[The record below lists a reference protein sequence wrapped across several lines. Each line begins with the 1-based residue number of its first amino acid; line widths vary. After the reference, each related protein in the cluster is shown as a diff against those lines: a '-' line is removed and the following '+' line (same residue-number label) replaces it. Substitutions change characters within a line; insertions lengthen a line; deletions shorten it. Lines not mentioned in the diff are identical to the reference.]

1 MASSISPWSSPIAIT
16 CSNTRNRRYRLPTRT
31 KTKPPPN
38 PKLNT
43 KHTSPPEPLLLS
55 AAEPTTYTRLPL
67 KEDYSSP
74 FSPSSPEIKL
84 SESAPIHQF
93 LHKDEIE
100 DDGEDINGNFDGIQE
115 SESEDEEEV
124 MFMDDEN
131 EEINDEFWSEETEDE
146 VKEKGLPA
154 VMRCFDRAKIYVRA
168 GDGGNGSMAFR
179 REKYVPFGGPS
190 GGDGGRG
197 GNVYLEV
204 DRAMSSLLP
213 FRNGIHFRAGRG
225 LHGQGRKMIGAKGDD
240 VVVKVPPG
248 TVVREAGSDVVL
260 LEMVYHGQKA
270 LLLPGG
276 RGGRGNAAFK
286 SGNNKAPKIAE
297 NGEEG
302 HEMWLE
308 LELKLVADVGIVGAP
323 NAGKSTL
330 LSVVSAAK
338 PEVGNYPF
346 TTLLPNLGV
355 VSFDYD
361 SNMVV
366 ADLPGLL
373 EGAHR
378 GFGLGHEFLRHT
390 ERCSALIHV
399 VDGSSPQPDLEFDAV
414 RLELKLFNPELAEKP
429 FIVVY
434 NKMDLPEAYE
444 NWESFKEKLES
455 RGITPFCMSAVKRE
469 GTHEIICVAYE
480 LWRKNTED
488 KEEYEDGQDMVDMN
502 HIAHAVQKQRS
513 ASISEFEI
521 FHDRS
526 SNVWSVVGSGL
537 QRFVQMTNWRYVDSE
552 KRFQNVLEACGVFKS
567 LVKLGVKEG
576 DKVMIGEMEM
586 IWHDSSNKTSAS
598 KMKISTDS
606 IKWPEQK

>member
-55 AAEPTTYTRLPL
+55 AAEPTTYIRLPL
-67 KEDYSSP
+67 KEDYSSS

-100 DDGEDINGNFDGIQE
+100 YDGEEINGNFDGIQE

-225 LHGQGRKMIGAKGDD
+225 LHGQGRKMIGAKGED

-521 FHDRS
+521 FHDRG